1 MSTRPVVAAEP
12 REILGKQVN
21 ALRRQG
27 LVPAV
32 VYGQGR
38 KSQAIQIDARTFDE
52 LRRTTPRNTLVDLKI
67 GSGRALPVLLQG
79 IHEHPVKRHPIHV
92 DFFVVKMTEELH
104 VDVPINHV
112 GESIAVDKMGGTLLH
127 LREHVSVSA
136 LPGDLPHVLDLDI
149 TPLHDFDAVLHVR
162 DLVVPDRRDR
172 ADGCRRAAGPRA
184 AAARPG
190 GLRRDPRPG
199 AGGRSGRRGRRGH
212 FGRVCRLT
220 QRCLRVSRPRS
231 GSLHTQPWSS

>member
-12 REILGKQVN
+12 REVLGKQVN

-27 LVPAV
+27 IVPAV
-32 VYGQGR
+32 VYGHGR
-38 KSQAIQIDARTFDE
+38 QSQAIQLDARAFDE
-52 LRRTTPRNTLVDLKI
+52 LRRTAPRNSLVDLKI
-67 GSGRALPVLLQG
+67 GGGRAVPVLLQG

-112 GESIAVDKMGGTLLH
+112 GESLAAEKLGGTLLH

-136 LPGDLPHVLDLDI
+136 LPADLPHALELDI

-162 DLVVPDRRDR
+162 DLVVPAGVTVLTDADEPLARVQPPR
-172 ADGCRRAAGPRA
+172 AQEEFAAIPGAEAPVAAPAVEGAEAGASDEAAG
-184 AAARPG
+184 
-190 GLRRDPRPG
+190 
-199 AGGRSGRRGRRGH
+199 
-212 FGRVCRLT
+212 
-220 QRCLRVSRPRS
+220 
-231 GSLHTQPWSS
+231 